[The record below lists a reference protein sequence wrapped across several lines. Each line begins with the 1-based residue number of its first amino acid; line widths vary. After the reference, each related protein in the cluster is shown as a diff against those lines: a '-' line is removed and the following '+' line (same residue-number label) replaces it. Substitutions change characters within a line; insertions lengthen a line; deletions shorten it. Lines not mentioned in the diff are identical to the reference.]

1 MVLLVVI
8 ITVRVVVGKPG
19 LAGLLEPGL
28 AGLADGRT
36 AALVLVERSDA
47 HPIPACNGT
56 LAPASARRASPTDEH
71 HRLRSQWWT
80 VTRLIP
86 VCCAASVMARPPS
99 ISSRTAA
106 RRRTRYASAISTAS
120 RHARAPFVERP
131 TRAE

>member
-47 HPIPACNGT
+47 SDPGVQRNAGPRVG
-56 LAPASARRASPTDEH
+56 AP
-71 HRLRSQWWT
+71 
-80 VTRLIP
+80 
-86 VCCAASVMARPPS
+86 SVAD
-99 ISSRTAA
+99 
-106 RRRTRYASAISTAS
+106 
-120 RHARAPFVERP
+120 
-131 TRAE
+131 